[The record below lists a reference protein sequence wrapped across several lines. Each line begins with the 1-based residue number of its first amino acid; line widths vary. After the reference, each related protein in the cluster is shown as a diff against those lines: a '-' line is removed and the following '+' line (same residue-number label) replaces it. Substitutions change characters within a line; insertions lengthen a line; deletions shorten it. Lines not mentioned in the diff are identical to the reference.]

1 MIKLDYKSAAPL
13 HEQISGGFR
22 ELIMCGALGEGEKLP
37 SVRDL
42 AVALTVNPN
51 TVQHAYRELEA
62 AGLIYSLKGKGSFVS
77 PRREAEGE
85 TVEELYR
92 TLVQTARALA
102 FYGEDKERALRV
114 LSKAFEEGEKDK

>member
-13 HEQISGGFR
+13 HEQISGGMR
-22 ELIMCGALGEGEKLP
+22 ELIMCGALAAEEKLP

-62 AGLIYSLKGKGSFVS
+62 AGLIYSIKGKGSFVS
-77 PRREAEGE
+77 TRREADGE
-85 TVEELYR
+85 TVEELYA
-92 TLVQTARALA
+92 TFMQTARALA
-102 FYGEDKERALRV
+102 FYGEDKESALRV
-114 LSKAFEEGEKDK
+114 LSKAFEEGDRNK